1 MLKVDI
7 ARKPYLFWDIDLTTF
22 DASKYPEFT
31 IARILEHGA
40 LVDISWMFKNFSR
53 EKVIET
59 IYSTNNISKRSANFW
74 SNIFNLD
81 KGKVKC
87 LNKESIKIQREF

>member
-40 LVDISWMFKNFSR
+40 LVDISWMIKNFSR
-53 EKVIET
+53 EKIIET
-59 IYSTNNISKRSANFW
+59 IKSVKYLPKANAIFW
-74 SNIFNLD
+74 SNYFNISLD
-81 KGKVKC
+81 EIKC
-87 LNKESIKIQREF
+87 LKKESIQIPGKF